1 MWKKVAKI
9 RYKQWK
15 KIVKTIVEIVEK
27 SCIFASKPKEYAQK
41 KDT

>member
-1 MWKKVAKI
+1 MEKSCKNNV
-9 RYKQWK
+9 
-15 KIVKTIVEIVEK
+15 KIVEKSCKNYLEIVEK